1 MPSKAAL
8 SAYNISME
16 HHEKQLT
23 NSSDDTTLK
32 LSIDQSDPGKK
43 TVFTKEELFGASC
56 EYAETL
62 MKRTYSTNFSC
73 LTPNNSTPK
82 FELDNFT
89 LGRVLGR
96 GTYGVVQEVIGLS
109 DPKYKVTSPKKNKSK
124 KKLTPSVSLDDVQS
138 PINKSTVAKQC
149 FREDGASRYAIKY
162 LSDKVLDDTNLCYR
176 AIIDMTLD
184 THFLSKL
191 DHPNILKL
199 RAISGSGPFSRTNFI
214 LLDRLDD
221 TLEKRIP
228 ALKKKLPKLKAVFN
242 KKKKNLL
249 FQERLCYAYEIA
261 SSIQYIHSLNIAHR
275 DLKPDNI
282 GLDHENKIKVFDFGL
297 AKDCS
302 LLSPNDDG
310 LYNLTGNTGSCRYM
324 APEVAL
330 CDRYNHSVD
339 VYSFGIILWQLLS
352 LAKPYESFSYTMFQ
366 EYVVIGGFRPKI
378 DPSWP
383 KSLRLLMEKC
393 WSTDIKKRPKPEEL
407 VTVVQDEI
415 SKSSTY

>member
-1 MPSKAAL
+1 MRNIFEILFFRHFIWETLVFYIFNKACKTRFFGIRIGYVLCCESSHGFKSTQKPKSKSSKKRYKQKIGGQKVCTKKSYKKDIPLRWPSCSKSLYLDQMPSKAAL
-8 SAYNISME
+8 TAYNSSME

-62 MKRTYSTNFSC
+62 MKRTYSTNVSC
-73 LTPNNSTPK
+73 LTPDNSTPK

-109 DPKYKVTSPKKNKSK
+109 DPKYKVISPKKNKSK

-228 ALKKKLPKLKAVFN
+228 ALRKKLPKLKAVFN

-249 FQERLCYAYEIA
+249 FHERLCYAYEIA
-261 SSIQYIHSLNIAHR
+261 TSIQHIHSL
-275 DLKPDNI
+275 K
-282 GLDHENKIKVFDFGL
+282 
-297 AKDCS
+297 
-302 LLSPNDDG
+302 
-310 LYNLTGNTGSCRYM
+310 
-324 APEVAL
+324 
-330 CDRYNHSVD
+330 
-339 VYSFGIILWQLLS
+339 
-352 LAKPYESFSYTMFQ
+352 
-366 EYVVIGGFRPKI
+366 
-378 DPSWP
+378 
-383 KSLRLLMEKC
+383 
-393 WSTDIKKRPKPEEL
+393 
-407 VTVVQDEI
+407 
-415 SKSSTY
+415 